1 MRGSCSTVPSS
12 LKTLLD
18 GLRIGESPRWRD
30 GRLWFCHWGAGE
42 VLAVDAA
49 GEAEVVARVDT
60 TIPFSIDWLPERSGG
75 EASGRDRRR
84 LLIVSGQERRL
95 LLEDG
100 SLYADLSGLAGAA
113 FNEIVVD
120 ARGNAYVNGG
130 FGFEGP
136 WIVAVVTPDGRAR
149 QVADGVAFPH
159 GRGATPGG
167 SPRVAAAAHRRR

>member
-42 VLAVDAA
+42 VLAVDSA

-75 EASGRDRRR
+75 EGSGRDSGR
-84 LLIVSGQERRL
+84 LLVVSGQERRL
-95 LLEDG
+95 PP
-100 SLYADLSGLAGAA
+100 ARAPAAGPSR
-113 FNEIVVD
+113 V
-120 ARGNAYVNGG
+120 GG
-130 FGFEGP
+130 P
-136 WIVAVVTPDGRAR
+136 
-149 QVADGVAFPH
+149 
-159 GRGATPGG
+159 
-167 SPRVAAAAHRRR
+167 